1 MHGPGSQDGADG
13 QRQGAQD
20 EEGRLYHSQQGVDT
34 EVVPSVGGE
43 EGGRE
48 GGREGGERGREGREG
63 REWGGER
70 RGGREKERESWNHSP
85 TLCKTH
91 ATHTL
96 ESAESFPTAALSA
109 LLNSASQK

>member
-13 QRQGAQD
+13 QCQGAQD

-34 EVVPSVGGE
+34 KVVPSVGGE

-48 GGREGGERGREGREG
+48 GGREGREG
-63 REWGGER
+63 REWGEER

-85 TLCKTH
+85 TV
-91 ATHTL
+91 
-96 ESAESFPTAALSA
+96 
-109 LLNSASQK
+109 